1 LIAAH
6 EGFPIDLCKQ
16 LFFAFMAFNFCA
28 SSVYLINDLLDI
40 DSDRRHPRKAQRPLA
55 SGALSIKNGVILAIA
70 SASVSLALAITLVNS
85 NFILWLS
92 IYFLT
97 TFAYTS
103 ILKKI
108 AIVDCLTL
116 SALYTLRIIAGAATI
131 IIPLSFWLLAFSL
144 FIFFSLALA
153 KRYTE
158 LLIDPSSISKKIY
171 GRGYFTSDAPYILIL
186 GLSASFASV
195 LVLAL
200 YLNSDKVLKLY
211 QTPEFAFG
219 AIPPMLFWLS
229 YIWLKAFRG
238 ELDDDPIVFAAR
250 NKTSW
255 ITLALIIFFLTL
267 ASFS

>member
-1 LIAAH
+1 
-6 EGFPIDLCKQ
+6 
-16 LFFAFMAFNFCA
+16 MAFNFCA